1 MPRGSG
7 QTSCSCGKPTTR
19 SSRLLTPPAFRQAAR
34 STSQVVDIGAGDAR
48 GPSASFIHE
57 TASAIGRARYASGL
71 GSFADRAV
79 ATRDAE
85 RTALRTGCPPA
96 TRSEGQ
102 AGPRGVRNALR
113 CLARRTRPVTGAW
126 QQTSV
131 TMRGEVSPARIW
143 PYRRRLRSG
152 RTALAATAS
161 RRARLI
167 VRTGERSRVTVRA
180 TRR

>member
-1 MPRGSG
+1 MLVRE
-7 QTSCSCGKPTTR
+7 TDDAIVT
-19 SSRLLTPPAFRQAAR
+19 AAQAAR
-34 STSQVVDIGAGDAR
+34 FQAARPTTQIVDIEAGDAR
-48 GPSASFIHE
+48 DPSTSFIHG

-79 ATRDAE
+79 AARD
-85 RTALRTGCPPA
+85 ALRTGCPRA
-96 TRSEGQ
+96 TRSLGQ
-102 AGPRGVRNALR
+102 AGPRGVRSAR
-113 CLARRTRPVTGAW
+113 GCLARRTGARPVTGAW

-131 TMRGEVSPARIW
+131 TMRGEVSAARVW
-143 PYRRRLRSG
+143 AYLRPFRSG
-152 RTALAATAS
+152 RTELAATAD